1 MVTMSRFA
9 QKLPAYCARWFV
21 LLLPTLLLT
30 IALVRAGQPVNWML
44 AMGTGFQLVVCLL
57 SFFSN
62 RSWQQ
67 PLGPSVITLYLIGLA
82 WLWIGSVTNDWFTH
96 LARAVLLIVPLVV
109 FGLHTLSE
117 SGATRMR
124 RANLLAERLAR
135 RKDWPEDLAACRL
148 LPEVRALRAALGYD
162 VSPALALLS
171 HERLE
176 VRVAALAALEFRKDW
191 RPGQAELVL
200 QTAQSSDEP
209 AVRAAAIT
217 ALGSL
222 EDRHLLEMMAE
233 FLRDTH
239 TEVRKAAAEALLWDS
254 ERRWTWI
261 RFAVRRL
268 LADPIF
274 YDDGPLAQESQ
285 VLCPEAVWDL
295 TAWCAEKGL
304 LSARSALTLA
314 AHYNRALSE
323 RPDANLV
330 QTLRQQLANPQ
341 TPAVLRLELGK
352 LMQQYQELD
361 LPLLRK
367 LLDPANPAP
376 LRLIACETLLAENA
390 EEDIRGGAVRSL
402 RELARLP
409 NREIAL
415 STADVIQ
422 RRLGVDLGLALGQPL
437 PTLQSR
443 QAADIARR
451 VLVWASQ
458 YDAQEENMEDSH
470 VVT

>member
-1 MVTMSRFA
+1 MVTMSHFSARV
-9 QKLPAYCARWFV
+9 PAYCARWFV

-30 IALVRAGQPVNWML
+30 TAVVREAWPINWML
-44 AMGTGFQLVVCLL
+44 VMGTGFQLAVCLL

-67 PLGPSVITLYLIGLA
+67 PLGPSVITLYLIALA
-82 WLWIGSVTNDWFTH
+82 WLWIGSENKDWYTH
-96 LARAVLLIVPLVV
+96 LTRAILLIVPLLV
-109 FGLHTLSE
+109 FGMHTLAE
-117 SGATRMR
+117 SGAPRMR

-135 RKDWPEDLAACRL
+135 RKDWPEDLAACRT
-148 LPEVRALRAALGYD
+148 LPEVKALRAALGYD
-162 VSPALALLS
+162 AAPALAMLG

-176 VRVAALAALEFRKDW
+176 VRVAALGALEFRKDW

-200 QTAQSSDEP
+200 QTAQNSDQP
-209 AVRAAAIT
+209 ALRAAAIT
-217 ALGSL
+217 ALGNL
-222 EDRHLLEMMAE
+222 EERHLLEMMSE
-233 FLRDTH
+233 FLRDPH

-254 ERRWTWI
+254 ERRWSWI

-268 LADPIF
+268 LSDPVF
-274 YDDGPLAQESQ
+274 HDDGPLAQESQ
-285 VLCPEAVWDL
+285 LLCPEAVNDL

-304 LSARSALTLA
+304 LSARSAMTLS
-314 AHYNRALSE
+314 AHFNRALSE
-323 RPDANLV
+323 RPDPFLI
-330 QTLRQQLANPQ
+330 QSLRQQLANPQ
-341 TPAVLRLELGK
+341 APAVLRLELGK
-352 LMQQYQELD
+352 LLQQYQELD

-367 LLDPANPAP
+367 LLDPSNPAP

-390 EEDIRGGAVRSL
+390 EEDIRTGAILTL

-437 PTLQSR
+437 PPLPSR

-451 VLVWASQ
+451 VMVWASQ
-458 YDAQEENMEDSH
+458 YDAQEENLQDSH
-470 VVT
+470 VVR